1 MVANMRDENSALI
14 ALLRSRPHGMNWPEL
29 TARVLER
36 GSAVS
41 VWEDTVTPSLIPS
54 PAESAFLDEAAQQLE
69 DWDKQGMRFVS
80 VLAEDFPARLR
91 DIHQVPPFL
100 FAMGDLRAKDTGISI
115 VGSRKASG
123 RALDITAVIAGS
135 AVKAGLTVIAGLAE
149 GIDTAAH
156 RAALA
161 AGGRTV
167 AFIGTGVNIS
177 YPAKNKNLQR
187 EISERGLVL
196 SQFWPDAPVQKHNF
210 LMRNALMSGYGIA
223 TIVVE
228 AGEHSGTRY
237 QARIAV
243 EHGRPVIL
251 TEAVVNSTTWGKQLR
266 DRPGVHTAT
275 GIEHIGSIVRTLVAE
290 NKAMDEVLRPLVLA

>member
-14 ALLRSRPHGMNWPEL
+14 ALLRTRPNGLSWPEL
-29 TARVLER
+29 TARVLEC
-36 GSAVS
+36 GSAVQ
-41 VWEDTVTPSLIPS
+41 VWEETVTPSLIPS
-54 PAESAFLDEAAQQLE
+54 PIESASLEEAALQLDE
-69 DWDKQGMRFVS
+69 WDQQGMRFVS
-80 VLAEDFPARLR
+80 VLADDFPARLR

-100 FAMGDLRAKDTGISI
+100 FAGGDLRPNDKGVSI
-115 VGSRKASG
+115 VGSRKASR
-123 RALDITAVIAGS
+123 RALEITAAIADS

-156 RAALA
+156 EAALA

-167 AFIGTGVNIS
+167 AFIGTGLNIS
-177 YPAKNKNLQR
+177 YPAKNKRLQS

-196 SQFWPDAPVQKHNF
+196 SQFWPDAPIQKHNF

-228 AGEHSGTRY
+228 AGENSGTRY

-251 TEAVVNSTTWGKQLR
+251 TDAVVNSTTWGKQLR
-266 DRPGVHTAT
+266 DRPGVHTAS
-275 GIEHIGSIVRTLVAE
+275 GIEHVGSIVKSLLADSTE
-290 NKAMDEVLRPLVLA
+290 MDEVLRPLALA

>member
-1 MVANMRDENSALI
+1 MRDENSALI
-14 ALLRSRPHGMNWPEL
+14 ALLRTRPNGLSWPEL
-29 TARVLER
+29 TARVLEC
-36 GSAVS
+36 GSAVQ
-41 VWEDTVTPSLIPS
+41 VWEVTVTPSLIPS
-54 PAESAFLDEAAQQLE
+54 PIESAALDEAAQQLE
-69 DWDKQGMRFVS
+69 EWDQQGMRFVS
-80 VLAEDFPARLR
+80 VLADDFPARLR

-100 FAMGDLRAKDTGISI
+100 FARGDLRPNDKGVSI
-115 VGSRKASG
+115 VGSRKASV
-123 RALDITAVIAGS
+123 RALEITAAIADS

-156 RAALA
+156 EAALA

-167 AFIGTGVNIS
+167 AFIGTGLNIS
-177 YPAKNKNLQR
+177 YPAKNKKLQR

-196 SQFWPDAPVQKHNF
+196 SQFWPDAPIQRHNF

-228 AGEHSGTRY
+228 AGENSGTRY

-251 TEAVVNSTTWGKQLR
+251 TDAVVSSTTWGKQLR
-266 DRPGVHTAT
+266 VLPGVHTAT
-275 GIEHIGSIVRTLVAE
+275 GIDHVGEIVNSLLAE
-290 NKAMDEVLRPLVLA
+290 GKEMDTVLRPLVLA